1 LKGDGSTVIEDICKA
16 DDRIEYLSLFGKE
29 ILDREKQR
37 QEMLVSMGHRRV
49 ELVVVLGLLSINSL
63 LFLVF
68 PPYILAWITCS
79 LLLLALYPLTMI
91 VPSLIRGMKERS
103 GNREKT
109 YLKTLQSLHLMRTG
123 EQFIHILWNVFF
135 INLRSVATALVIFCG
150 TNLLITVTLFLVLRQ
165 EVETAAII
173 IGQFFLFFTVFLLAL
188 VLKPYSHRFEVLAGS
203 VAARLRHRRPLVWAL
218 LLVTGVTGIILALYL
233 LSAFLFP
240 GNTAMRLLERED
252 LLPSRVFLQ
261 LLIILLS
268 QFLIVRYIHSL
279 QSRRTTRLVSKSM
292 EQYVRDEVLVLVD
305 RVRSGE
311 ITQEAVDCSRFRQ
324 LMTGLL
330 EAKMYRTVTRGIA
343 GSFLLYLFSPDFSEI
358 MDDETLRILV
368 GHMSIQERR
377 ER

>member
-1 LKGDGSTVIEDICKA
+1 VIEDICEA
-16 DDRIEYLSLFGKE
+16 EDRMEYLSRFGQE

-37 QEMLVSMGHRRV
+37 QEMLVSTGHRRF
-49 ELVVVLGLLSINSL
+49 ELVVVLGLLSLNSL

-68 PPYILAWITCS
+68 PPYILGWITCS

-91 VPSLIRGMKERS
+91 VPALIRWMMGRS
-103 GNREKT
+103 GYREKS

-123 EQFIHILWNVFF
+123 EQFIHILWNIFF
-135 INLRSVATALVIFCG
+135 INLKSVGTAVVIFCG
-150 TNLLITVTLFLVLRQ
+150 TNLIAAVTLFLVLRQ
-165 EVETAAII
+165 EMGLAAII
-173 IGQFFLFFTVFLLAL
+173 TGQFTLFFAVFLLSL
-188 VLKPYSHRFEVLAGS
+188 VLKPYSRRFEVLAS
-203 VAARLRHRRPLVWAL
+203 AVAKWVQRRRPLAWGL
-218 LLVTGVTGIILALYL
+218 LSVTGFTGFLLALYL
-233 LSAFLFP
+233 LWAFLFP

-252 LLPSRVFLQ
+252 LLPTRVFLQ

-279 QSRRTTRLVSKSM
+279 QSRRTTRRVSQSM
-292 EQYVRDEVLVLVD
+292 ERYVRDEVLVLVD
-305 RVRSGE
+305 RARSGE
-311 ITQEAVDCSRFRQ
+311 ITAESVDCGRFRQ

-343 GSFLLYLFSPDFSEI
+343 GSFLLYLFSPDFSQI